1 MGYKPA
7 ILIVMVK
14 KKIHTTHKHPNCYSL
29 NGKGDGGKPT
39 EKGLGW
45 KCAINPNQLL
55 PHERKIS
62 RSVREEYKVELF
74 SKTGK
79 IYNHKDFILYPESQV
94 ELITSLSQGEKQI
107 NDF

>member
-7 ILIVMVK
+7 ILIVRVK
-14 KKIHTTHKHPNCYSL
+14 KNHTTHKHPNCYSL
-29 NGKGDGGKPT
+29 NGKGDGRKPT
-39 EKGLGW
+39 EKGLGR

-62 RSVREEYKVELF
+62 GSVREEYKVELF

-79 IYNHKDFILYPESQV
+79 IYNHKDFILYLESQV
-94 ELITSLSQGEKQI
+94 ELITSLSQGEMQI

>member
-7 ILIVMVK
+7 ILIVRVK
-14 KKIHTTHKHPNCYSL
+14 KKCHTTHKNPNCYSL
-29 NGKGDGGKPT
+29 NGKGDGRKPT

-55 PHERKIS
+55 PHERKIPA
-62 RSVREEYKVELF
+62 SVREEYKAELF
-74 SKTGK
+74 SKTEK
-79 IYNHKDFILYPESQV
+79 IHNHKDFILNLESQV
-94 ELITSLSQGEKQI
+94 ELITLLSQGEMQI